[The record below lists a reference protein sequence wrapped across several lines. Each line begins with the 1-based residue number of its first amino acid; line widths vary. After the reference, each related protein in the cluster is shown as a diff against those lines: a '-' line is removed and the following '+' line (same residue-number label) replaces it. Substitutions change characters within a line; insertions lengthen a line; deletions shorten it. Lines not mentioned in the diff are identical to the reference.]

1 MTQKFAVDFFSNTE
15 KQASNL
21 DNTEWK
27 TDYSALSEFL
37 KIISFFITLL
47 QYSWL
52 WRQMVLTAAE
62 KKLWMG
68 FLWVFERKVLDAV
81 DCCLHMQKHIF
92 FHCKQR
98 TFSFIILT
106 NGTYYFIEFNF

>member
-21 DNTEWK
+21 DKTEWK
-27 TDYSALSEFL
+27 TDYDALSEFL
-37 KIISFFITLL
+37 KKSSFITLL

-62 KKLWMG
+62 KNSCE
-68 FLWVFERKVLDAV
+68 WVFYEFSKER
-81 DCCLHMQKHIF
+81 
-92 FHCKQR
+92 
-98 TFSFIILT
+98 S
-106 NGTYYFIEFNF
+106 